1 MMSIFDDIPFLT
13 VVIFCATIGLAP
25 FAPPHI
31 WEKLVM
37 LFSGTLVRPLD
48 VLDLLMHGGPW
59 VILLIKI
66 VRYYRSDPSSREG

>member
-1 MMSIFDDIPFLT
+1 MMSIFDDMPFPI
-13 VVIFCATIGLAP
+13 VIIFCLTIGLAP

-48 VLDLLMHGGPW
+48 ILDLLMHGGPW
-59 VILLIKI
+59 VILLIKLA
-66 VRYYRSDPSSREG
+66 RYYRTGPTSREG

>member
-1 MMSIFDDIPFLT
+1 MSIFDNIPFLT
-13 VVIFCATIGLAP
+13 VVIFCLTIGLAP

-37 LFSGTLVRPLD
+37 LLSGTLVRPLD
-48 VLDLLMHGGPW
+48 ILDLVMHGGPW

-66 VRYYRSDPSSREG
+66 VRHLRSGPTSREG

>member
-1 MMSIFDDIPFLT
+1 MSIFDNIPFSI
-13 VVIFCATIGLAP
+13 VVFFCLTIGLAP
-25 FAPPHI
+25 FTPPHI

-48 VLDLLMHGGPW
+48 MLDLVMHAGPW

-66 VRYYRSDPSSREG
+66 VRYYRSGPTSREG